1 MGQRLAPYGVVV
13 DIFED
18 IVEHEHAF
26 EDHLYGKTRVDGVAF
41 TGGAL
46 SVVILIG
53 LLLALPT
60 MATASGLF
68 GNEQDTDGKPFEYI
82 EARLLKFGEIKD
94 KEAMPDRIVPAL
106 PTAPEEVLALD
117 KNELKEEPKKRIRKE
132 KRQRAAVSDDKLRK
146 VFERARAFAEIQD
159 DYVPEGHPDGVPD
172 GDVTDPALA
181 SMGSTYGYRIKR
193 IITERL
199 SVPNLI
205 SESQLKKLKVKILLK
220 FDIDM
225 TIVQFKFLRK
235 SGNRLFD
242 DAIQNAIDRVR
253 KEVRRLPSPPEAIA
267 GVIFGK
273 GIAITLHGAEARE

>member
-1 MGQRLAPYGVVV
+1 V
-13 DIFED
+13 DTIED
-18 IVEHEHAF
+18 ILDAEKPSESY
-26 EDHLYGKTRVDGVAF
+26 LYGGVRIDGVAF
-41 TGGAL
+41 TGG
-46 SVVILIG
+46 SVSVLILIG

-60 MATASGLF
+60 IATAKSLF
-68 GNEQDTDGKPFEYI
+68 EDDYNTDDKPFEYI

-117 KNELKEEPKKRIRKE
+117 KNEQKTKPKKKAKRE
-132 KRQRAAVSDDKLRK
+132 KRQRTAVADDKLRK
-146 VFERARAFAEIQD
+146 VFEKARAFAEIQD

-181 SMGSTYGYRIKR
+181 SMGSTYGYRIKS
-193 IITERL
+193 IINERRTI
-199 SVPNLI
+199 PNLI
-205 SESQLKKLKVKILLK
+205 STDQLKKLRVRILLK

-225 TIVQFKFLRK
+225 SIIEFKFLRR

-242 DAIQNAIDRVR
+242 DSIQNAIDRVR
-253 KEVRRLPSPPEAIA
+253 AEVRQLPSPPEAIA
-267 GVIFGK
+267 GVVFGK